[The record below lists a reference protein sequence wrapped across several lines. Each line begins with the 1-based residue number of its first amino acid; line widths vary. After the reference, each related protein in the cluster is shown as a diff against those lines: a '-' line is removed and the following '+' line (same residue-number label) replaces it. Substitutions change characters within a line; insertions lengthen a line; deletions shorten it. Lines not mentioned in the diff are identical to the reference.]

1 MASVTNF
8 LQIASQLITK
18 DSAHLALLD
27 MSSKQVF
34 VTTLFKTASP
44 TVATVAFNAAQVI
57 M

>member
-18 DSAHLALLD
+18 DSAHLVHQDL
-27 MSSKQVF
+27 SFKQVF
-34 VTTLFKTASP
+34 VTTSFKTASL
-44 TVATVAFNAAQVI
+44 TAATVAFNAVLVI